1 MRKTILAAAIA
12 AGALSL
18 AACSQE
24 TKDKASEAADAA
36 AADVQANA
44 DSAGETIDSAAQAAG
59 AAIDTAADKMGKAAT
74 DAKNAAEADLQGQNT
89 KEAAAD

>member
-1 MRKTILAAAIA
+1 MRKITLAAAIA
-12 AGALSL
+12 VGSLSL

-44 DSAGETIDSAAQAAG
+44 DSAGETIDQAAQAAG
-59 AAIDTAADKMGKAAT
+59 SAIDTAADKVGRAAT
-74 DAKNAAEADLQGQNT
+74 DAKNAAEADLQDES
-89 KEAAAD
+89 KEEAAKD